1 MAPGPCQP
9 RLSCRGRGLPLLGAA
24 RADPRA
30 GRRAPD
36 QPHRRGVPSRP
47 ARRRPSAP
55 LRRTPA
61 WHRSGSHAALPP
73 ALCRVDARALPVLGS
88 CDRAPHGGAHPGG
101 ARQPPPSRAGS
112 SHLPGCTAALPRA
125 RPRPGG
131 SGLRPGR
138 RDRRAHLH
146 EHRFHPGP
154 QSRPRL
160 ASARRRASHRPSQRA
175 RLALLPLTEAF
186 MLAHPTLD
194 LLHALGLH
202 GMAKGY
208 QEIAAHPDARA
219 LDHAEWLG
227 LLLEHEVTLRRQ
239 KRFETRAR
247 AARLRHPASVEDV
260 DYRTHR
266 GLDRA
271 LFLKL
276 AACDWI
282 RSRRNLL
289 ITGPCGV
296 GKSWLACALGHKA
309 CRDDLSVLYYRVPRL
324 FAALNLARGDGRYGR
339 LLRQIAKANLL
350 ILDDWGPEPL
360 LPEQARDLLEI
371 VEDRYDA
378 GSTLITS
385 QVPVDRWYEIIVIPT
400 LADPVLDR
408 LLHNAHR
415 IELAGESL
423 RKRKAAEPTA

>member
-9 RLSCRGRGLPLLGAA
+9 RLPRRGRGLPLLGAA

-36 QPHRRGVPSRP
+36 QPHGRGLPSWP

-61 WHRSGSHAALPP
+61 RHRSGSHAALAP
-73 ALCRVDARALPVLGS
+73 ALCRVDAGVGPALGS
-88 CDRAPHGGAHPGG
+88 RDRAPHGGAHPGG

-112 SHLPGCTAALPRA
+112 SHLPGCAAALPRA
-125 RPRPGG
+125 RPRPSG
-131 SGLRPGR
+131 SGLGQSR
-138 RDRRAHLH
+138 RDWRAHLQ
-146 EHRFHPGP
+146 EHRFHPRP
-154 QSRPRL
+154 QSRPRP
-160 ASARRRASHRPSQRA
+160 ASARKRASHRPSQRA

-208 QEIAAHPDARA
+208 QEIAANPEARA

-247 AARLRHPASVEDV
+247 AARLRQPATVQGV
-260 DYRTHR
+260 DSPTHR

-282 RSRRNLL
+282 RSRRNAL

-309 CRDDLSVLYYRVPRL
+309 CREDLSVLYYRVPRL
-324 FAALNLARGDGRYGR
+324 FAALALARGDGRYGK
-339 LLRQIAKANLL
+339 LLRQLARASLL

-378 GSTLITS
+378 GSLLITS
-385 QVPVDRWYEIIVIPT
+385 QVPVDRWYDIIGIPT
-400 LADPVLDR
+400 LTDAVI
-408 LLHNAHR
+408 HH
-415 IELAGESL
+415 
-423 RKRKAAEPTA
+423 